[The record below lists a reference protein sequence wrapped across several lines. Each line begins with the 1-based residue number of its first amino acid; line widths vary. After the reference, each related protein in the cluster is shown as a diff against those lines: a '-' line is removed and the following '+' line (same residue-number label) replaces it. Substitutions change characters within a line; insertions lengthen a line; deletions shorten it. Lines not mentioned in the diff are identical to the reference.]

1 MLTNIGSPGGPIK
14 EKRYPP
20 LSDQVALDIVKRC
33 TTNGQVMW
41 TPHFK
46 SQMRLRK
53 ILMSDVLNVFDNGRI
68 SRPPEWN
75 EECGEYIYFVTE
87 KDIEGTELTL
97 KIAISEEKDMIT
109 LITLY

>member
-1 MLTNIGSPGGPIK
+1 MLTIIGSPGGSIK

-33 TTNGQVMW
+33 TTNGQVTW

-46 SQMRLRK
+46 RRMQLRR
-53 ILMSDVLNVFDNGRI
+53 ILMSDVLNVFNNGRN
-68 SRPPEWN
+68 SKPPEWN
-75 EECGEYIYFVTE
+75 EEYEEYNYFITE
-87 KDIEGTELTL
+87 KDIEGTELTI
-97 KIAISEEKDMIT
+97 KIAISEEEDIIT

>member
-1 MLTNIGSPGGPIK
+1 MLTDVGSPGGPIK

-33 TTNGQVMW
+33 TTNGQMTW

-46 SQMRLRK
+46 SQMRLRR

-68 SRPPEWN
+68 SKPPEWN
-75 EECGEYIYFVTE
+75 EEYEEYNYFVTAE
-87 KDIEGTELTL
+87 DIEGAELTL
-97 KIAISEEKDMIT
+97 RIAISEEEDIIT
-109 LITLY
+109 LITVY